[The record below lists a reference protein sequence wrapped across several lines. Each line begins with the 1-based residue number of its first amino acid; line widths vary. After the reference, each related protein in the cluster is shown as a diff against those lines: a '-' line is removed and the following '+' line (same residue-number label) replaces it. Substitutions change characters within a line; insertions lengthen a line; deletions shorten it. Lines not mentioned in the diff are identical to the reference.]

1 MKNSFLLIL
10 ISLSVVFLF
19 FGLYGCSVGDADTV
33 SVPSQSVPSQEIST
47 EKVPQEDVVG
57 VTSSDTSGSEYAQEV
72 TLLQKQM
79 KPIDKVKLSR
89 AFVKELTSQ
98 GSATVAIGVQ
108 NKIGRENTF
117 KISLEFRKGLTPSQS
132 NIPLDKTYPQQW
144 VSENVYSADL
154 ISGGEK
160 KFYPLTINVGKE
172 IASGQVVVPGTYL
185 FDVVV
190 KDIENGIEHLYDMQ
204 TLTVQVIEDKIV
216 ENS

>member
-1 MKNSFLLIL
+1 MKNPFLFIL
-10 ISLSVVFLF
+10 ISLSLVFLF
-19 FGLYGCSVGDADTV
+19 FGLSGCSGDGA
-33 SVPSQSVPSQEIST
+33 PSISIPSQEVST
-47 EKVPQEDVVG
+47 ENVSQEEVVG
-57 VTSSDTSGSEYAQEV
+57 ITSSHPSGSEYAQEV

-89 AFVKELTSQ
+89 AFIKGLTSK

-117 KISLEFRKGLTPSQS
+117 KISVEFRKGLTPSQS
-132 NIPLDKTYPQQW
+132 NIPLDKAYPQQW
-144 VSENVYSADL
+144 VNGNVYSAD
-154 ISGGEK
+154 IINGGEK
-160 KFYPLTINVGKE
+160 KVYPLKIKVGKE
-172 IASGQVVVPGTYL
+172 IASGHAVIPGTYL

-204 TLTVQVIEDKIV
+204 TLTIQIIEDEIV